1 MKKLATV
8 QLCRVWNKTQ
18 TSRKR
23 KNTEEPYQNEG
34 YSLTL
39 ITIKLLID
47 FFCVQRFN
55 AFDKISNKIIT
66 L

>member
-23 KNTEEPYQNEG
+23 KNTEEPYQN
-34 YSLTL
+34 
-39 ITIKLLID
+39 
-47 FFCVQRFN
+47 
-55 AFDKISNKIIT
+55 
-66 L
+66 